1 MLEPLVWKFEIFDVG
16 DLRGYQAGC
25 VLRFSDFGCVWP
37 GGFMN
42 GMHQQQVNKLWA
54 GKTIPCKSLDFLSKP
69 LISQTSCKGI
79 PKSWS

>member
-42 GMHQQQVNKLWA
+42 GMHQQQVNKLTSY
-54 GKTIPCKSLDFLSKP
+54 GQEKP
-69 LISQTSCKGI
+69 FHVRVLISCQNH
-79 PKSWS
+79 